1 MAPTYVGLQLAPI
14 DNNTSNRTKITKSKQ
29 VTNKTHTHTI
39 YIWCGKGNMWSHR
52 WWVRNMYLILAT
64 CTFYQ
69 CELVSIGSVSTLN
82 VIKHFILDATALT
95 QKGCTMLYMVVLHVS
110 KHHTRTGYLL
120 NISNLTWIE
129 FFR

>member
-1 MAPTYVGLQLAPI
+1 
-14 DNNTSNRTKITKSKQ
+14 
-29 VTNKTHTHTI
+29 
-39 YIWCGKGNMWSHR
+39 
-52 WWVRNMYLILAT
+52 MYLILAT